1 MENNTKWNFS
11 SVCLVIFISLSVFLL
26 GFNKSDNRIP
36 MKAYAVY
43 LEGEKIGVISS
54 KEEFE
59 NYINTKEQQL
69 KDKYKVDTI
78 YSPKG
83 VEIKRT
89 TTYTEEIKGN
99 DYVYNKIIKT
109 KKFTVKGVVVTITS
123 NEGEETKNQ
132 TINVINK
139 DIFDEALNNTIK
151 AFVNVDQYNQY
162 LNGTQSEIETTGRI
176 IENVDLQDEVTYKDD
191 LISVDEYIFTNV
203 DELAKYL
210 LYGTLEE
217 QSTYVVQAG
226 DTIAEVASAN
236 KLNVQEFLIANPAF
250 TSENNLLY
258 ESQEVVVGLIDPII
272 NVVVEY
278 HAVEEE
284 EKAFDT
290 EIQYD
295 DTQYKGYEKVL
306 KEGENGLYQV
316 VRKYQYVNGQLQDA
330 VVVSSTELK
339 PSVNKVVV
347 KGEKTAPQIADLSY
361 WAWPTARPYTITT
374 YYEWRWGAFH
384 DALDIYVGYNSPIYA
399 ANNGT
404 VYKVEKGCTPGYLSC
419 NGRQGNYV
427 LINHNAGGY
436 YTIYMHMNEIWVHE
450 GDTVARGQQIGTMG
464 NTGNVS
470 PVPSSYSPYAGTH
483 LHFGVRVGSPYGA
496 TINPFNLY

>member
-1 MENNTKWNFS
+1 VDNKWTVS
-11 SVCLVIFISLSVFLL
+11 SICFVIFVSVVLFLL
-26 GFNKSDNRIP
+26 GFKNADNRIP
-36 MKAYAVY
+36 MNAYTVY
-43 LEGEKIGVISS
+43 LDGEKIGIINS

-59 NYINTKEQQL
+59 DYINDKEQEL
-69 KDKYKVDTI
+69 KNKFNVDTI

-83 VEIKRT
+83 VEIKET
-89 TTYTEEIKGN
+89 TTYKDEVKSNEFI
-99 DYVYNKIIKT
+99 YNKIIAT
-109 KKFTVKGVVVTITS
+109 KKFTVKGVVITIKS
-123 NEGEETKNQ
+123 DAEEIK
-132 TINVINK
+132 INVINK
-139 DIFDEALNNTIK
+139 EIFDNALTNTIK
-151 AFVNVDQYNQY
+151 AFVNVEEYTKY
-162 LNGTQSEIETTGRI
+162 LNNAQEEIKDTGRI
-176 IENVDLQDEVTYKDD
+176 IENVDLKDEVTYASD
-191 LISVDEYIFTNV
+191 LISVDEYIFTDV

-217 QSTYVVQAG
+217 QSIYVVKEG
-226 DTIAEVASAN
+226 DTIEDVANAN
-236 KLNVQEFLIANPAF
+236 KLNVQEFLIANPSF

-272 NVVVEY
+272 NIVVEY
-278 HAVEEE
+278 HSVEEE
-284 EKAFDT
+284 EKEYET

-306 KEGENGLYQV
+306 REGENGLYKV
-316 VRKYQYVNGQLQDA
+316 VRKYQYINGQVEDA

-339 PSVNKVVV
+339 PSVNKIIV
-347 KGEKTAPQIADLSY
+347 KGDKYVPEIADLSY

-404 VYKVEKGCTPGYLSC
+404 VYKIGMGCTPGYLAC
-419 NGRQGNYV
+419 NGKQGNFI

-436 YTIYMHMNEIWVHE
+436 YTIYMHMNEIWVKE

-464 NTGNVS
+464 NTGNVY
-470 PVPSSYSPYAGTH
+470 PVPSSYSPYSGTH
-483 LHFGVRVGSPYGA
+483 LHFGVMVGAPYGR

>member
-89 TTYTEEIKGN
+89 TTYKEEIKGN

>member
-1 MENNTKWNFS
+1 MENNTKWSFS

-89 TTYTEEIKGN
+89 TTYKEEIKGN

-306 KEGENGLYQV
+306 REGENGLYQV

>member
-1 MENNTKWNFS
+1 MENNTKWSFS

-89 TTYTEEIKGN
+89 TTYKEEIKGN

-132 TINVINK
+132 IINVINK

-226 DTIAEVASAN
+226 DTIAEVARAN

-306 KEGENGLYQV
+306 REGENGLYQV

>member
-1 MENNTKWNFS
+1 MENNTKWSFS

-89 TTYTEEIKGN
+89 TTYKEEIKGN

-284 EKAFDT
+284 EKAFDI

>member
-1 MENNTKWNFS
+1 MENNAKWSIS
-11 SVCLVIFISLSVFLL
+11 SICLVIFISLSVFLL
-26 GFNKSDNRIP
+26 GFNKTDNRMP
-36 MKAYAVY
+36 MDAYVVY
-43 LEGEKIGVISS
+43 LDGEKIGVISS
-54 KEEFE
+54 KEDFE
-59 NYINTKEQQL
+59 NYINSKEQQL
-69 KDKYKVDTI
+69 KEKYEVDTI

-83 VEIKRT
+83 VEIKKT
-89 TTYTEEIKGN
+89 TTYKDEIKTN
-99 DYVYNKIIKT
+99 DYIYNKIIET

-123 NEGEETKNQ
+123 SEGEETTTQ
-132 TINVINK
+132 TINIINK
-139 DIFDEALNNTIK
+139 KIFDEALTNTIK
-151 AFVNVDQYNQY
+151 AFVNVDQYNEY
-162 LNGTQSEIETTGRI
+162 LTGTQSEIETTGRI

-191 LISVDEYIFTNV
+191 LISVDEYIFTDV

-217 QSTYVVQAG
+217 QTTYVVQAG
-226 DTIAEVASAN
+226 DTIEEVASAN

-284 EKAFDT
+284 EKAFET

-295 DTQYKGYEKVL
+295 DTQYKGYEKTL
-306 KEGENGLYQV
+306 REGENGLYQV
-316 VRKYQYVNGQLQDA
+316 VRKYQYVNGQLLDA

-347 KGEKTAPQIADLSY
+347 KGDKYVPEVADLSY

-374 YYEWRWGAFH
+374 YYEWRWGSFH
-384 DALDIYVGYNSPIYA
+384 DAIDIYVGYNSPIYA

-404 VYKVEKGCTPGYLSC
+404 VYKIGTGCTPGYLAC

-483 LHFGVRVGSPYGA
+483 LHFGVRVGSPYGG

>member
-1 MENNTKWNFS
+1 MENNTKWSFS

-89 TTYTEEIKGN
+89 TTYKEEIKGN

-151 AFVNVDQYNQY
+151 AFVNVEQYNEY

-330 VVVSSTELK
+330 VVVNSTELK

>member
-1 MENNTKWNFS
+1 MENNTKWSFS

-89 TTYTEEIKGN
+89 TTYKEEIKGN

-123 NEGEETKNQ
+123 NEGEEAKNQ

>member
-1 MENNTKWNFS
+1 MENNTKWSFS

-89 TTYTEEIKGN
+89 TTYKEEIKGN

>member
-1 MENNTKWNFS
+1 MENNTKWSIS
-11 SVCLVIFISLSVFLL
+11 SICLVIFISLSVFLL
-26 GFNKSDNRIP
+26 GFNKSDNRVPIE
-36 MKAYAVY
+36 AYTVY

-59 NYINTKEQQL
+59 DYINSKEQQL
-69 KDKYKVDTI
+69 KNKYEVDTI

-83 VEIKRT
+83 VEIKKT
-89 TTYTEEIKGN
+89 TTYKDIIKTN
-99 DYVYNKIIKT
+99 DYIYNKIIET
-109 KKFTVKGVVVTITS
+109 KKFTIKGVVVTITS
-123 NEGEETKNQ
+123 SEGKETITQ
-132 TINVINK
+132 IINVINK
-139 DIFDEALNNTIK
+139 EIFDEALNNTIK
-151 AFVNVDQYNQY
+151 AFVNVEQYNEY
-162 LNGTQSEIETTGRI
+162 LNGTQAEIETTGRI

-191 LISVDEYIFTNV
+191 LISVDEYIFTDV

-217 QSTYVVQAG
+217 QTTYVVQAG
-226 DTIAEVASAN
+226 DTIEEVASAN

-272 NVVVEY
+272 NIVVEY

-284 EKAFDT
+284 EKAFET

-306 KEGENGLYQV
+306 REGENGLYQV
-316 VRKYQYVNGQLQDA
+316 VRKYQYINGQLQDA

-347 KGEKTAPQIADLSY
+347 KGDKYVPEVADLSY

-374 YYEWRWGAFH
+374 YYEWRWGSFH
-384 DALDIYVGYNSPIYA
+384 DAIDIYVGYNSPIYA

-404 VYKVEKGCTPGYLSC
+404 VYKIGKGCTPGYLAC

-483 LHFGVRVGSPYGA
+483 LHFGVRVGSPYGG